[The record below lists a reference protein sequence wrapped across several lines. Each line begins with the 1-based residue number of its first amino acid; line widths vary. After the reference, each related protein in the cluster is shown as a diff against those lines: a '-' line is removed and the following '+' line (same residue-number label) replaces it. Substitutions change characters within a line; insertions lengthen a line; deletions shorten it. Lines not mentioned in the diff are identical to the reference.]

1 MTMICRVWVNWDGV
15 EGRGG
20 LARALGGNV
29 AVMQLDPDQAHGILA
44 ALGPPG
50 MARDENCIAH
60 LSRSPEAA

>member
-1 MTMICRVWVNWDGV
+1 MGL
-15 EGRGG
+15 GRGG

-44 ALGPPG
+44 ALGPPAG

-60 LSRSPEAA
+60 LSRTPEAA